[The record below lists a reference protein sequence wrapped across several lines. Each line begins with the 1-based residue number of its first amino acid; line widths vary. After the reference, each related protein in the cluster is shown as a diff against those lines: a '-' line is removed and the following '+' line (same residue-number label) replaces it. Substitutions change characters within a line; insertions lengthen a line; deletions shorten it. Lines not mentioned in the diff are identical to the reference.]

1 MRESSSKSAETKCS
15 AKFRIML
22 SRKHETDG
30 MNDDGYKKM
39 NHMVFTV
46 FRAFLMHAPPVVA
59 ESFKNPTKKEVKFP
73 CVTQN

>member
-1 MRESSSKSAETKCS
+1 
-15 AKFRIML
+15 
-22 SRKHETDG
+22 

-46 FRAFLMHAPPVVA
+46 FRAFLGHEPPVVA
-59 ESFKNPTKKEVKFP
+59 VRFRNPTKKEVKFP

>member
-1 MRESSSKSAETKCS
+1 
-15 AKFRIML
+15 
-22 SRKHETDG
+22 

-59 ESFKNPTKKEVKFP
+59 ESFKNPTKKRGQVSLRHTKLIADRCFLP
-73 CVTQN
+73 DLAGLGNALLRRT

>member
-1 MRESSSKSAETKCS
+1 
-15 AKFRIML
+15 
-22 SRKHETDG
+22 